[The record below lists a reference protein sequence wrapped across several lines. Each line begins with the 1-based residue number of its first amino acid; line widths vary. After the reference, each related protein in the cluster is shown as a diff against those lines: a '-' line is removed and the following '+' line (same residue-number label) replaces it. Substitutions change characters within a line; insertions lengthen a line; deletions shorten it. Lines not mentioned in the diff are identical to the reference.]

1 MPCTISAKGTDGFT
15 LKKRGH
21 KCGGRRSCISFL
33 GSPSRP
39 PKVSLGLLGVKN
51 QAEPDRIIYH
61 SHTGAMGAYKILKG
75 HCSQFFIFL
84 NNSFFLNKRKNKLKQ
99 RNLCVFYQNCLL

>member
-1 MPCTISAKGTDGFT
+1 
-15 LKKRGH
+15 
-21 KCGGRRSCISFL
+21 
-33 GSPSRP
+33 
-39 PKVSLGLLGVKN
+39 VSLGLLGVKN

-84 NNSFFLNKRKNKLKQ
+84 NNMVLFFKQ
-99 RNLCVFYQNCLL
+99 AQK